1 MKSIIP
7 LIMIPLFFISCNNNE
22 TINNEITLDKAEI
35 RSFLKK
41 RNPNYSFPKE
51 SENNFSRNLKP
62 ELEPL
67 YLNNLK
73 ELEEFLDKIDA
84 MKSENYSRTSITHV
98 PLENGGNGN
107 NPGRYKITRSRGF
120 WVYHNTIFYVDEP
133 CVGSGINSYTSGYS
147 LGLSYSHISGTITTN
162 YSNISYTLTGMYS
175 YSVFINGI
183 GTYWNEEVYYTGTH
197 DCPNL

>member
-1 MKSIIP
+1 MSGPLLIP
-7 LIMIPLFFISCNNNE
+7 KIKQYEIYYTINYDSSFFISCN
-22 TINNEITLDKAEI
+22 NNEITLDKAEI
-35 RSFLKK
+35 RFFLKK

-107 NPGRYKITRSRGF
+107 NPGRYIIQE
-120 WVYHNTIFYVDEP
+120 HMIAL
-133 CVGSGINSYTSGYS
+133 IYS
-147 LGLSYSHISGTITTN
+147 
-162 YSNISYTLTGMYS
+162 
-175 YSVFINGI
+175 
-183 GTYWNEEVYYTGTH
+183 
-197 DCPNL
+197 

>member
-1 MKSIIP
+1 MKSIVP

-67 YLNNLK
+67 YLKN
-73 ELEEFLDKIDA
+73 
-84 MKSENYSRTSITHV
+84 
-98 PLENGGNGN
+98 
-107 NPGRYKITRSRGF
+107 
-120 WVYHNTIFYVDEP
+120 
-133 CVGSGINSYTSGYS
+133 
-147 LGLSYSHISGTITTN
+147 
-162 YSNISYTLTGMYS
+162 
-175 YSVFINGI
+175 
-183 GTYWNEEVYYTGTH
+183 
-197 DCPNL
+197 